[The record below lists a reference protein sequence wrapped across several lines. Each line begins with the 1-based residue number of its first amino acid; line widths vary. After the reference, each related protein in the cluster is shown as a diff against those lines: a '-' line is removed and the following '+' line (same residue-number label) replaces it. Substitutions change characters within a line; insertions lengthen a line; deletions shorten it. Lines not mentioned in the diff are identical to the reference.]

1 MSTIV
6 STRTIGLIW
15 AQSPEGVVG
24 FENTIPWRVP
34 EDMANFRT
42 VTWGHPV
49 IMGRKTWDSLP
60 PKFRP
65 LAGRRNIVLTRQP
78 NWSAPGAER
87 ASSLTEALAMTEPE
101 SVWVA
106 GGAEIYATAM
116 DFATELL
123 VTVVQVS
130 VQGDA
135 HAPVIGP
142 EWRLLESEPER
153 VSATGLR
160 FRIDRYVRRTR
171 T

>member
-60 PKFRP
+60 ERFRP
-65 LAGRRNIVLTRQP
+65 LPGRQNIVVTRQAG
-78 NWSAPGAER
+78 WSAAGATAVPGLAEAR
-87 ASSLTEALAMTEPE
+87 AAAGAAPR
-101 SVWVA
+101 VFVI
-106 GGAEIYATAM
+106 GGAELYAQALPEA
-116 DFATELL
+116 DELVLTEIDLD
-123 VTVVQVS
+123 VD
-130 VQGDA
+130 GDTHFPA
-135 HAPVIGP
+135 
-142 EWRLLESEPER
+142 WDR
-153 VSATGLR
+153 LR
-160 FRIDRYVRRTR
+160 FTEAARDHHTSSQGLGFSFVRYLRK
-171 T
+171 

>member
-1 MSTIV
+1 MNTIV

-15 AQSPEGVVG
+15 AQTTDGVIG

-49 IMGRKTWDSLP
+49 IMGRRTWDSLP

-65 LAGRRNIVLTRQP
+65 LAGRRNIVVTRQAD
-78 NWSAPGAER
+78 WAVPGAER
-87 ASSLTEALAMTEPE
+87 AGSLTEALALTEPE
-101 SVWVA
+101 SVWIA
-106 GGAEIYATAM
+106 GGAQIYETAM

-123 VTVVQVS
+123 VTEVQVS

-135 HAPVIGP
+135 HAPVIGAQ
-142 EWRLLESEPER
+142 WRLAEAGPER
-153 VSATGLR
+153 TSTTGLK
-160 FRIDRYVRRTR
+160 FRINRYVRRTR
-171 T
+171 S